1 VTFFFQS
8 TRRGPTQTSV
18 LLDQVKRE
26 PGKTASYY
34 AHITALPLNTVR
46 DALYRAVCRGQLEA
60 VTSRA
65 VGLSLGTDQVT
76 DRGRPPLCYFPVKSN
91 EGVTGG

>member
-1 VTFFFQS
+1 VTFSFQR
-8 TRRGPTQTSV
+8 TRREPTQTSV
-18 LLDQVKRE
+18 LLETVKRE

-46 DALYRAVCRGQLEA
+46 DALYRAVCRGQLKA
-60 VTSRA
+60 VTWTAESDADRPR
-65 VGLSLGTDQVT
+65 
-76 DRGRPPLCYFPVKSN
+76 RGRPPLCYWPVEST